1 MSPKEQIK
9 EKIGIF
15 DIVSNYV
22 RLEKMGK
29 QYRGRCPFHNEK
41 TPSFYVSP
49 DRGSYHCFGCSV
61 HGDIFSF
68 IENIEHIPFIDALKL
83 LAVRAGVDLR
93 DQAGEK
99 TSHLLPILEAS
110 RLHFEKNFNTSINAK
125 KYIHDRGVLDAIIQE
140 YSVGYAKKEWRD
152 LYDELLRNKFK
163 EVDIVESGLC
173 IRSEDGKV
181 YDRFRGRVM
190 FPIKNM
196 SGTTV
201 GFTGRVLPEY
211 DDGKS
216 GKYVNTPETAVY
228 HKSKVLFNFDK
239 AKKYIADTREVFLLE
254 GQMDVIMSSQAGIK
268 NIIAVSGTA
277 FTEDHVRMI
286 GRLADTCILAFDNDA
301 AGQKA
306 RDRAAVMCAYG
317 GMSVRTIVQ
326 VGKDAA
332 EIVKEDPENWKNI
345 CAKNV
350 PLIEY
355 YANEIKSLVS
365 MHKISYTKGIVV
377 PYIKAISSPLE
388 KSFTIQEYARLTG
401 IDEKAVK
408 AEVDQAV
415 DIFRDQQHTD
425 VQVENSTVSLAP
437 VKKDF
442 KSELELQIVTLCNF
456 LKVSIPTQIEL
467 DVPLDVQDR
476 ELMQLESRQASNL
489 EYLNDIIKS
498 YEKLVKDEKR
508 KILIQEG
515 KLEELVEL
523 DKSSK

>member
-1 MSPKEQIK
+1 
-9 EKIGIF
+9 
-15 DIVSNYV
+15 
-22 RLEKMGK
+22 
-29 QYRGRCPFHNEK
+29 
-41 TPSFYVSP
+41 
-49 DRGSYHCFGCSV
+49 V

-110 RLHFEKNFNTSINAK
+110 RLHFEKNFNTSIDAK
-125 KYIHDRGVLDAIIQE
+125 KYIHDRGVLDATISE
-140 YSVGYAKKEWRD
+140 YGVGYAKKEWRD

-163 EVDIVESGLC
+163 EADIVESGLC

-239 AKKYIADTREVFLLE
+239 AKKYIADSREVFLLE
-254 GQMDVIMSSQAGIK
+254 GQMDVIMSSQAGVK
-268 NIIAVSGTA
+268 NVIAVSGTA

-286 GRLADTCILAFDNDA
+286 SRLADTCILAFDSDA

-332 EIVKEDPENWKNI
+332 DIVKENPENWKNI
-345 CAKNV
+345 CAKNI
-350 PLIEY
+350 PIIEY
-355 YANEIKSLVS
+355 YANEIKSLEA

-388 KSFTIQEYARLTG
+388 RSFTIQEYARLTG

-408 AEVDQAV
+408 AEVDQYV
-415 DIFRDQQHTD
+415 DLQNNNTLSQDGPNA
-425 VQVENSTVSLAP
+425 ENATSTP
-437 VKKDF
+437 IKKDF

-456 LKVSIPTQIEL
+456 LKVDTPPQIEL
-467 DVPLDVQDR
+467 DVPLDVQDK
-476 ELMQLESRQASNL
+476 ELMQLEARQANNI
-489 EYLNDIIKS
+489 EYLHDIIKR
-498 YEKLVKDEKR
+498 YEKLIKDEKR
-508 KILIQEG
+508 KMLIQEG
-515 KLEELVEL
+515 KYEELVEL